1 MAFFD
6 FYVAA
11 VPEQN
16 KEAYIASSKVV
27 SGAFKENGAVR
38 IAEHW
43 EDEVPNGE
51 TTSFP
56 MAVKRAPGEK
66 VVIGMI
72 EWPSKEVRDGAL
84 PKVMQDPRMQPGPDG
99 PLFDGKRMIFG
110 CFERMA
116 EF

>member
-1 MAFFD
+1 MAYFD

-11 VPEQN
+11 VPDEN
-16 KEAYIASSKVV
+16 RDGYIASSKAV
-27 SGAFKENGAVR
+27 SDAFKQNGAVR

-43 EDEVPNGE
+43 EDDVPDGE

-56 MAVKRAPGEK
+56 MAVRRGPGEK
-66 VVIGMI
+66 VVIGLI
-72 EWPSKEVRDGAL
+72 EWPSKEVRDGAW

-110 CFERMA
+110 GFERVA